1 MTTQN
6 QKDVESQKLIRQVI
20 LDKMNAWLFDWNI
33 PDQQIGFV
41 FDRNKRTI
49 NYYKNSQNIPIA
61 RSIIAMYYI
70 PSQLLINVDQL
81 EFIVKMD
88 CSSGATNNFM
98 GVGYFQDTANF
109 IMLKTCGTELVV
121 MVTGVPTSYTF
132 QSIPEWANFKIVN
145 GQCKLLLNGNLFEE
159 FQLNLNVLRCYP
171 VIECDLVMTPNST
184 LSFLETLEM
193 GLSNTKVT
201 LKKEKGKKEPSSWS
215 KSVILGLML
224 AASVASVAAVG
235 SMVSPTT
242 NNMGDV
248 TTIRLAPTS
257 STVVNEHPTQS
268 INALLTNKN
277 VTITGATNYAPLLP
291 TNFNSVYNF
300 NHPGFLT
307 PQPSSQLPNVSPF
320 GNPLTGEMT
329 TSTESPS
336 TFITVSGSL
345 PQTTTLPEG
354 VNLASNPDNILNFNY
369 PASLMRA
376 DLANRN
382 NQPRA
387 CDSR

>member
-1 MTTQN
+1 MTIQK
-6 QKDVESQKLIRQVI
+6 QKDIDLLQSQTLIRQVI
-20 LDKMNAWLFDWNI
+20 LNEMNAWLSDWN
-33 PDQQIGFV
+33 PPYPQIGFV

-49 NYYKNSQNIPIA
+49 NYYKDSQDIPITK
-61 RSIIAMYYI
+61 SIIAMYYI

-109 IMLKTCGTELVV
+109 IMLKTCGTELLV
-121 MVTGVPTSYTF
+121 MVTDVLTRYTF
-132 QSIPEWANFKIVN
+132 TSIPEWANFKIVN
-145 GQCKLLLNGNLFEE
+145 GQCKLFLNGNLFEE

-184 LSFLETLEM
+184 LSFLETFEM
-193 GLSNTKVT
+193 GLSTTKVT

-224 AASVASVAAVG
+224 AASVVSVAAVG

-268 INALLTNKN
+268 INALLPNSN
-277 VTITGATNYAPLLP
+277 VTNYVPLS
-291 TNFNSVYNF
+291 TDFDSVYNF
-300 NHPGFLT
+300 SH
-307 PQPSSQLPNVSPF
+307 QLNVSNF
-320 GNPLTGEMT
+320 E
-329 TSTESPS
+329 
-336 TFITVSGSL
+336 TFSG
-345 PQTTTLPEG
+345 
-354 VNLASNPDNILNFNY
+354 D
-369 PASLMRA
+369 
-376 DLANRN
+376 DLATVKASAVPAQAQAETQAQAPPQLTLAQRLH
-382 NQPRA
+382 QAQRYPPRVRYTGGR
-387 CDSR
+387 DFTNSF